1 MFSKKWWNIY
11 SFSKD
16 TVWVFSS
23 TTAIFL
29 EADKI
34 GNFRSS
40 ENHMEASRK
49 EEKKSLQGTTADPRY
64 QDTYFI
70 WLKV

>member
-16 TVWVFSS
+16 TVWVFPS

-29 EADKI
+29 EAGKI
-34 GNFRSS
+34 GNFKSS
-40 ENHMEASRK
+40 ENNMEAAMK
-49 EEKKSLQGTTADPRY
+49 EENVLRH
-64 QDTYFI
+64 
-70 WLKV
+70 